1 MLIISHSL
9 PTCMHACAAC
19 LQGMIG
25 IAMNGIAIYSD
36 ADALNRDAYVYEG
49 ATMDS
54 CRSHS
59 SE

>member
-1 MLIISHSL
+1 
-9 PTCMHACAAC
+9 
-19 LQGMIG
+19 MIG

-49 ATMDS
+49 ATLDS